1 MGWLYVP
8 GLRASNSDSSSPSEI
23 PIAPSVTWKGK
34 PLRPSYWPAVWK
46 KAISKWRL
54 SGTISNPSMAARGVE
69 SWISSARDSLAS
81 QSLALGSD
89 EPKKTSDGFGLTS
102 LASFAR
108 YDRESSRWKTYQGS
122 LFADS
127 ETFSE
132 SWPPSGSMRS
142 GCAFERRTLERRTFG
157 AAFSFWPGRERDAL
171 RLLTE
176 RGEGSARPTE
186 PWDGELGHVGEELAN
201 SSSGRRGEL
210 RQSSRQ
216 AGLTKRDGEALA
228 NSERTERWA
237 LDESGR
243 YLKKRCNGK
252 RETSGRA
259 RELREAMGDSHDER
273 RQTREWDLQAGKPDA
288 DGASSAV
295 ADTDSGRCESER
307 SDGLLDGERA
317 ALNADRCL
325 SPFPPGPDE
334 DWGGIEESAQPAIR
348 RVADGLPLRLDRL
361 CALGNGVVPVV
372 AAKAFLALAERA
384 LR

>member
-1 MGWLYVP
+1 MRGLALCAGVAGIELGLKLALGDSYRTVCYVEREAFAAELLARRMEEGHLEMAPIWNDLESFDGRPWRGVVDLLSAGFPCQPVSSAGKRRAQEDERWLWPHVARVVREVRPRIVALENVP
-8 GLRASNSDSSSPSEI
+8 GLLVRGFGDVLGELAALGFNAEWMCLRASDLGASHI
-23 PIAPSVTWKGK
+23 RRRVF
-34 PLRPSYWPAVWK
+34 V
-46 KAISKWRL
+46 
-54 SGTISNPSMAARGVE
+54 
-69 SWISSARDSLAS
+69 LA
-81 QSLALGSD
+81 
-89 EPKKTSDGFGLTS
+89 
-102 LASFAR
+102 
-108 YDRESSRWKTYQGS
+108 W
-122 LFADS
+122 
-127 ETFSE
+127 
-132 SWPPSGSMRS
+132 
-142 GCAFERRTLERRTFG
+142 
-157 AAFSFWPGRERDAL
+157 RERDAL

-186 PWDGELGHVGEELAN
+186 PWDAELGYV
-201 SSSGRRGEL
+201 
-210 RQSSRQ
+210 
-216 AGLTKRDGEALA
+216 GEALA

-295 ADTDSGRCESER
+295 ADTDGGRCESER

-317 ALNADRCL
+317 ALRYNADRCL

-348 RVADGLPLRLDRL
+348 RVAHGLPFRLDRL
-361 CALGNGVVPVV
+361 CSLGNGVVPVV